1 MKFLSLFILFLIPF
15 ISFSVDKDSLAI
27 EQILKRSLQ
36 VVYSNPDS
44 AFIYCQE
51 AEKQSKESLF
61 FKSKTLLHYG
71 IYYDVTSRFDSSV
84 KAYNQALELAQKGNH
99 ISIEASALNNLGLIH
114 WNQSNFDLAIEYY
127 NKSILQFEKINKKNG
142 IASTLNNI
150 GLIYNE
156 LKNYRKAIDYY
167 YQSLA
172 LYQEIED
179 QYGMSAAYSNLAI
192 VYSNLRKSDSAYYF
206 FQQSTV
212 LKHQI
217 NDQWGIATN
226 YTNLAVDFHLSEIYD
241 SSLFY
246 NRKAEVIYRNIK
258 NKNNLASCLSG
269 IGRDLLMLKR
279 YSESEQSLIEA
290 EQLALETNA
299 QKYLR
304 NIYDHFSELYY
315 YTNQHKKAYE
325 YLKKRLNIG
334 NTIYNTEKDR
344 TINEIQTK
352 YETAKKDK
360 ELAEQKEEI
369 LRQELTVKT
378 RNIQLLTI
386 IGVLFIV
393 ITITIII
400 LQNQLN
406 KRKKL
411 QLAFEAQEK
420 IKAVNHERELAEDK
434 LRISRDLHDNIGSH
448 LTFLIT
454 SIDNLSYAE
463 TSEQKKAKMEKISNF
478 GRDTMKELRS
488 TIWAMKN
495 EGSSLQELIYKIID
509 LKAHI
514 PIPIHIN
521 EHNSS
526 TIKLTSIQILNSYR
540 IVQEAI
546 QNTTKYANATEIT
559 IHFKHVEN
567 NLNITIIDNGK
578 GFDIDTITPRGILN
592 MQHRCELLNGDFSL
606 KSNASG
612 TVITCRIPI

>member
-1 MKFLSLFILFLIPF
+1 MKYLYLFITFVIPS
-15 ISFSVDKDSLAI
+15 ICLSNNKDSLAI
-27 EQILKRSLQ
+27 EHILKRSLQ

-51 AEKQSKESLF
+51 AEKHSEKSLF

-71 IYYDVTSRFDSSV
+71 IYYDITSRFDSSV
-84 KAYNQALELAQKGNH
+84 KAYNQALELARKGNH

-127 NKSILQFEKINKKNG
+127 NKSILQFEKISKKNG

-156 LKNYRKAIDYY
+156 LKNYSKAIDYH

-172 LYQEIED
+172 LYKEIED
-179 QYGMSAAYSNLAI
+179 QYGMSASYSNLAI
-192 VYSNLRKSDSAYYF
+192 VYSNLGKSDSVYYF
-206 FQQSTV
+206 FQQSTI
-212 LKHQI
+212 LKHKI

-226 YTNLAVDFHLSEIYD
+226 YTNLAVDFYLNAIYD

-246 NRKAEVIYRNIK
+246 NQKAEVIYRSIK

-269 IGRDLLMLKR
+269 IGKDLLMLER
-279 YSESEQSLIEA
+279 YEESEQSLIEA
-290 EQLALETNA
+290 EQLAIETNA
-299 QKYLR
+299 QKSLR
-304 NIYDHFSELYY
+304 NIYDHFSDLYY

-325 YLKKRLNIG
+325 YLKKRLDIG
-334 NTIYNTEKDR
+334 STIYNTEKDR

-352 YETAKKDK
+352 YETAKKNK

-378 RNIQLLTI
+378 KNIQLLSI
-386 IGVLFIV
+386 IGILIIV
-393 ITITIII
+393 ITVTIII
-400 LQNQLN
+400 VQNQLN

-411 QLAFEAQEK
+411 KLAFETQEK
-420 IKAVNHERELAEDK
+420 IKAINHERELAEDK

-454 SIDNLSYAE
+454 SVDNLSYAE
-463 TSEQKKAKMEKISNF
+463 TADSKKAKMEKISNF

-495 EGSSLQELIYKIID
+495 EGSSLQELIYKVID

-514 PIPIHIN
+514 PIPIHVN

-526 TIKLTSIQILNSYR
+526 TIKLTSIQILNCYR
-540 IVQEAI
+540 IIQEAI
-546 QNTTKYANATEIT
+546 QNTTKYATATEIS
-559 IHFKHVEN
+559 IDFEYIEKH
-567 NLNITIIDNGK
+567 LKITIFDNGQ
-578 GFDIDTITPRGILN
+578 GFNLDTITPRGILN
-592 MQHRCELLNGDFSL
+592 MRHRCETLNGAFEIDSTT
-606 KSNASG
+606 NG
-612 TVITCRIPI
+612 TKIICTIPI